1 MKGNG
6 PEKEVIH
13 SGHFMSTVVHEE
25 PNPSIVSP
33 NYITLTYYFNLC
45 YKLFYINYIIK

>member
-1 MKGNG
+1 MGSQMKGNG

-25 PNPSIVSP
+25 PNPSIVS
-33 NYITLTYYFNLC
+33 IFFIL
-45 YKLFYINYIIK
+45 II

>member
-1 MKGNG
+1 MGSQMKGNG

-25 PNPSIVSP
+25 PNPSIVS
-33 NYITLTYYFNLC
+33 
-45 YKLFYINYIIK
+45 